1 MTLIHE
7 MDEGGMG
14 FERKTH
20 FIQTRKVDIYL
31 YPCGH
36 DNGNLDQ
43 GYIYPCGQTNGD
55 LDQGASFRLGLR
67 TK

>member
-1 MTLIHE
+1 
-7 MDEGGMG
+7 MG
-14 FERKTH
+14 FERKMH

-36 DNGNLDQ
+36 DCGNLDE
-43 GYIYPCGQTNGD
+43 GYIYPSGQTNGD
-55 LDQGASFRLGLR
+55 LDQGASFRQGLR